1 MKRIAP
7 AVLLFLA
14 SAVPSFAQFGF
25 PGGDTKPK
33 AIIEGSLQQR
43 SGDEVQ
49 GTIVATIADGWHV
62 NSNKPLEE
70 FAIPTELALDPAT
83 AELLGDLTWPPH
95 QMKAFEFTG
104 GKPLAVFDGKFNI
117 GFRAKLKPGATKI
130 TATLKFQACSDTVCL
145 PPNTAV
151 TEVDASK
158 IVAAAPGA
166 GPQASG
172 TSRPGETAQ
181 TPDARSQ
188 SPGAFTPLT
197 AAPKDALPQDRLART
212 FASSGLPL
220 TLGLLFLGGLA
231 LNLTPCVF
239 PLIPITLGFFAMQS
253 DGRRGRRFALSAM
266 YVLGIVITYS
276 ALGVLAALGGKM
288 FGAWLQLP
296 AVLIGFALLM
306 LILAS
311 SMFGAFDIQ
320 VPRFIANQSQGRAGL
335 LGALSMGLVIG
346 IVAAPCVGPVVI
358 SLITLVAQLGDPVV
372 GGVMFA
378 ALAFG
383 LGFPYLVMLNALPRP
398 GEWMVT
404 VKKGMG
410 FVLVAMA
417 FYFLRPLIG
426 DTWYQYGVA
435 ASLLIG
441 AIFLLASRTKGAR
454 ALRLAVGVLLLVAGV
469 AFAIPRKHVEGVE
482 WTKYDA
488 TALAAARA
496 TGKPV
501 VIDFYADWCL
511 PCKEL
516 DEKTFND
523 PRVIAELDRFVRVKA
538 DLTSAETASTKALT
552 RQYAIVG
559 VPTIV
564 FIDAN
569 GTESQ
574 AARLTGFEP
583 PDGFLQ
589 RARQVK

>member
-1 MKRIAP
+1 MKRIAS

-14 SAVPSFAQFGF
+14 AAAPAVAQFGF
-25 PGGDTKPK
+25 PGGDTTPK
-33 AIIEGSLQQR
+33 ATIEGSLQQR

-70 FAIPTELALDPAT
+70 FAIATGLALDPAT
-83 AELLGDLTWPPH
+83 AELIGEPTWPLH
-95 QMKAFEFTG
+95 QMKAFGFTG
-104 GKPLAVFDGKFNI
+104 GKELAVFDGKFNI
-117 GFRAKLKPGATKI
+117 SFRAKLKPGSTKI
-130 TATLKFQACSDTVCL
+130 AATLKFQACSDTVCL
-145 PPNTAV
+145 PPNTATADIDV
-151 TEVDASK
+151 SK
-158 IVAAAPGA
+158 IAAAAPGA
-166 GPQASG
+166 GPQVSG
-172 TSRPGETAQ
+172 TARPGDDSQ
-181 TPDARSQ
+181 KPDAGSQ
-188 SPGAFTPLT
+188 SFTPLSD
-197 AAPKDALPQDRLART
+197 APKNALPQDRLART

-253 DGRRGRRFALSAM
+253 DGRRARRFALSSM

-358 SLITLVAQLGDPVV
+358 SLITLVAQIGDPVL

-435 ASLLIG
+435 AALLVG
-441 AIFLLASRTKGAR
+441 GIFLLVSRAKGAR
-454 ALRLAVGVLLLVAGV
+454 VLRIAVGVLLLVAGV
-469 AFAIPRKHVEGVE
+469 VFAIPHKQVAGVE
-482 WTKYDA
+482 WAKYDA
-488 TALAAARA
+488 NALAAARA
-496 TGKPV
+496 AGKPV

-516 DEKTFND
+516 DVKTFSD

-538 DLTSAETASTKALT
+538 DLTAAEDATTKALT
-552 RQYAIVG
+552 QQYAIVG
-559 VPTIV
+559 VPTIL
-564 FIDAN
+564 FLDAS

-574 AARLTGFEP
+574 AARLVGFEP
-583 PDGFLQ
+583 PDKFLQ